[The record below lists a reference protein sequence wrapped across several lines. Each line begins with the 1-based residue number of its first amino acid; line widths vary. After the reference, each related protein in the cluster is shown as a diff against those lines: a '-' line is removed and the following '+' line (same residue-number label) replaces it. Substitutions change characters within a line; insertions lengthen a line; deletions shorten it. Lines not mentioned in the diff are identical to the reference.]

1 MNELVLI
8 SVAGADEP
16 GITAAITRLLGQQDV
31 DILDIGQSVIHDHL
45 SLGILANMPGNS
57 ASLRLAVEEALS
69 KFNVAISFVAVTK
82 QSYDTWVGLQGASRY
97 LLTLLAR
104 RIRAEH
110 I

>member
-45 SLGILANMPGNS
+45 SLGILANLPGNS
-57 ASLRLAVEEALS
+57 ASL
-69 KFNVAISFVAVTK
+69 
-82 QSYDTWVGLQGASRY
+82 
-97 LLTLLAR
+97 
-104 RIRAEH
+104 
-110 I
+110 